1 MSELTLRLTFINY
14 HHKLDNHNHNNHSH
28 GGNGN
33 NDCNDE
39 RWDKGDKGRYAGMPF
54 FFLLLFGL
62 Y

>member
-1 MSELTLRLTFINY
+1 MSELTLRLFINY

-39 RWDKGDKGRYAGMPF
+39 RWDKGDKGRYAGMLF